1 MTLGA
6 AEDAGRAA
14 ERADAVTRTQREAA
28 AAADEDAGSQG
39 MLDGLELAR
48 KDAHIASLQLQLAQ
62 AVGRVTLG
70 GAGERVGAGAAEAEE
85 GKKVGVAAAGAA
97 HDEAAAAAAGVAAEV
112 APMNFKD
119 PF

>member
-1 MTLGA
+1 
-6 AEDAGRAA
+6 
-14 ERADAVTRTQREAA
+14 VTRTQREAA

-85 GKKVGVAAAGAA
+85 GKKVGVAAAEAEEGKKVGVAAAGAA